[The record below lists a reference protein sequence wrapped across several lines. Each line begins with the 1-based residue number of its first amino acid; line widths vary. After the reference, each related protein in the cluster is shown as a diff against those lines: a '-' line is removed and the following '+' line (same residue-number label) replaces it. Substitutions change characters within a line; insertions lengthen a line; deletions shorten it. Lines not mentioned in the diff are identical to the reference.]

1 MEARRTRRDAVMPM
15 SHDVCLP
22 RGRVPVFPPRC
33 VACGGRPETTV
44 RVSTRSIGWWTIVL
58 LTGGRRVRADVPACH
73 ACAGRMRRERV
84 VNLLAD
90 AAVIVGGAGIAI
102 WLLGWY
108 RGPFRKHLLVAVTV
122 ACCLPAILWE
132 VFRPP
137 PIGLTARSDTV
148 DYEFRDFGYA
158 SDFAAANGGTVD

>member
-1 MEARRTRRDAVMPM
+1 MPM

-22 RGRVPVFPPRC
+22 RDRVPVFPPRC

-108 RGPFRKHLLVAVTV
+108 RGPFRKHLLVAVAI

-137 PIGLTARSDTV
+137 AVGLTARSDTV
-148 DYEFRDFGYA
+148 DYEFRDFAYA